1 MDSIARLGSALG
13 GGVKMAV
20 DVARTAVGLPPISV
34 PAGVAL
40 SLAASAGEAP
50 AAPPPS
56 SDLLADGEREACGD
70 SVVQEPGYQLRPYVD
85 DRIEWY
91 LDDPTDH

>member
-1 MDSIARLGSALG
+1 MEAIARLGSALG

-20 DVARTAVGLPPISV
+20 DAARMAVGLPPISM
-34 PAGVAL
+34 PAGATL
-40 SLAASAGEAP
+40 SLAASASEAP
-50 AAPPPS
+50 AAPPS
-56 SDLLADGEREACGD
+56 SDLPAECEREACGD